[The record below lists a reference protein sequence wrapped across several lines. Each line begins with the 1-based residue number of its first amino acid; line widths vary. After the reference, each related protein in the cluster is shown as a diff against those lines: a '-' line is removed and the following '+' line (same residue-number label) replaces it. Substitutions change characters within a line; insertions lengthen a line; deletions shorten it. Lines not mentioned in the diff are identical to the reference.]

1 MIAANPEEPAT
12 EVVEMEPAAIMPP
25 VSATG
30 ATMATVSAVVPSAS
44 TLLEPALQ
52 PATLDAEVVPT
63 MESPHPDQ

>member
-1 MIAANPEEPAT
+1 
-12 EVVEMEPAAIMPP
+12 MEPAAIMPP